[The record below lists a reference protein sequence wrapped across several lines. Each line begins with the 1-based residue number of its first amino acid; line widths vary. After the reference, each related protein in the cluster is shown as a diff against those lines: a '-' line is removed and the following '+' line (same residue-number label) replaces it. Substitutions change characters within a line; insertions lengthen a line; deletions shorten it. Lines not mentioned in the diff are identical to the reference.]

1 MSGGGS
7 SQPKIALTKE
17 DVTRILSPIV
27 VGKAGIEPEINKLFK
42 MQIKLEASDMH
53 LQCGKPIGPTYAPG
67 SIQANFSSSRVQIET
82 RSLSCPDQYLGI
94 HSSHEFTMHER
105 KKMR

>member
-1 MSGGGS
+1 M
-7 SQPKIALTKE
+7 ILLRHALE
-17 DVTRILSPIV
+17 QRRRRNSVAR
-27 VGKAGIEPEINKLFK
+27 
-42 MQIKLEASDMH
+42 

-94 HSSHEFTMHER
+94 HSSHEFTKHER